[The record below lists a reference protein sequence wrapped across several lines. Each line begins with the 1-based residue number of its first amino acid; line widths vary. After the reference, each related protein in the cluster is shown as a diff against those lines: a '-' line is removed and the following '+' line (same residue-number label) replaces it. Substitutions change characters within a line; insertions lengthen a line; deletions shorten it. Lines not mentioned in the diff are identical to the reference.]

1 MQCAR
6 YSAAVAVC
14 ALVLLQLLCL
24 SRVQAQGHYIA
35 GDVLTLKRAP
45 SAYTSLTSIRRQSAN
60 WRSAHRVAQT
70 AAGKKQCA
78 FLCSANLREEGQK
91 GIATMA
97 TAPQVYN
104 TSAAHGR
111 LQVVSAVAEQECGIC
126 VAYAVVAAAE
136 TAAAVRLQS
145 SLGSSQL
152 SGTHFYFCG
161 YPNVTVAYQPS
172 CDSAGLTIKDGLT
185 ALSRLLGQG
194 QVPLTDGCFTFL
206 QTTFWDPTRDC
217 KARTPTCVD
226 SQSARLLQRGR
237 LTWMG
242 LSSVWQMQKHI
253 RQFGSIVCPI
263 TLSPSSRT
271 TINAAPTAVYNGP
284 GAVTWCMRV
293 RRQNWLSQLVVPH
306 PSYSWHSPSHVLAL
320 LILHYVQAN
329 LHHQRHVHL
338 QACCA
343 PCLLQQALG
352 KTLPPSTPT
361 RCKWWAMTMSGRHGW
376 RATAGAVALAWV
388 ATSGSILV
396 HLVCVMAA
404 TPLG

>member
-1 MQCAR
+1 MYSSHC
-6 YSAAVAVC
+6 SAASVVF
-14 ALVLLQLLCL
+14 LVLLQLVCL
-24 SRVQAQGHYIA
+24 SRVQAQGHYVA

-45 SAYTSLTSIRRQSAN
+45 AAYTSLTSIRRQSAN

-70 AAGKKQCA
+70 AAGAKQCA

-111 LQVVSAVAEQECGIC
+111 LQVLSAVAEQECGIC

-145 SLGSSQL
+145 TLGSSRL
-152 SGTHFYFCG
+152 SGANFYFCG

-172 CDSAGLTIKDGLT
+172 CDSAGLTIKDGVI

-194 QVPLTDGCFTFL
+194 QVPLTDGCFTFV
-206 QTTFWDPTRDC
+206 QTSFWDPTRDC

-226 SQSARLLQRGR
+226 SQSARLLRRGR

-263 TLSPSSRT
+263 TLFPSLQKALGIVSG
-271 TINAAPTAVYNGP
+271 AVYNGP
-284 GAVTWCMRV
+284 GASPPPPFPAEC
-293 RRQNWLSQLVVPH
+293 LLVPH
-306 PSYSWHSPSHVLAL
+306 V
-320 LILHYVQAN
+320 
-329 LHHQRHVHL
+329 
-338 QACCA
+338 
-343 PCLLQQALG
+343 
-352 KTLPPSTPT
+352 
-361 RCKWWAMTMSGRHGW
+361 
-376 RATAGAVALAWV
+376 
-388 ATSGSILV
+388 
-396 HLVCVMAA
+396 
-404 TPLG
+404 